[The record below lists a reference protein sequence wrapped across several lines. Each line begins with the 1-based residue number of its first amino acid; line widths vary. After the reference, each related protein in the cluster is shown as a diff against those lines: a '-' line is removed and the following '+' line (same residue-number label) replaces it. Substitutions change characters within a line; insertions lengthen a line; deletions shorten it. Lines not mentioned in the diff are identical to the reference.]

1 MRISAA
7 ILQLGLKRGTR
18 GRMAAADGHDP
29 MQRVRVGLT
38 GLAFVLLIVALVS
51 VIFDAAS
58 DEAPVVPQPDLANM
72 MMQAPTGEGNA
83 ATGEEEKPAD
93 PIAELGVAPSS
104 ATTDANDSEPVAP
117 PPVQPTLP
125 RQGARR

>member
-1 MRISAA
+1 
-7 ILQLGLKRGTR
+7 
-18 GRMAAADGHDP
+18 MAAADSHDP

-51 VIFDAAS
+51 VVFGAAS
-58 DEAPVVPQPDLANM
+58 DEKPVMPQSDLANM
-72 MMQAPTGEGNA
+72 MMPMAPADGNA
-83 ATGEEEKPAD
+83 AVEAEKPAD

-104 ATTDANDSEPVAP
+104 ATTDANNSETVVP

-125 RQGARR
+125 PQGRRR